1 VGEFTSDPTD
11 IAVDH
16 PEIVSHCHEAHR
28 LAQRAAEGHAT
39 TDEEHRALA
48 EYREL
53 FDELLSDARPDAS
66 PAQRVSQT
74 G

>member
-53 FDELLSDARPDAS
+53 FD
-66 PAQRVSQT
+66 
-74 G
+74 